1 MIKYVKCDVELKN
14 MVDMNYEFQT
24 EILNDDD
31 CKILSSKLA
40 AINNDVRFS
49 ILKILR
55 DYQKVT
61 SNQFQT
67 PLYSREINI
76 LLTGFNINITPQ
88 MLGQHL
94 KILVEA
100 GILSEVI
107 VKKEIPNKVG
117 KRNVKA
123 YVLKEDAFEDIFL
136 DINFFADELLAFFD
150 LYDVNKRFNNRKCCT
165 LTVFNGKD
173 KGKTFK
179 INRNECAFVGRKG
192 EKDLSHI
199 ASRKIILD
207 NSYVTVSNVSKPHLK
222 VFYEDNE
229 WYILD
234 DSSSNGTYLGD
245 TLVLPGVKT
254 PLRNNSFLKLSNG
267 RGGIVF
273 YCSF

>member
-1 MIKYVKCDVELKN
+1 MAKVNQK
-14 MVDMNYEFQT
+14 FQT
-24 EILNDDD
+24 EILNDND

-40 AINNDVRFS
+40 AINNQVRFS

-55 DYQKVT
+55 DYQKVN
-61 SNQFQT
+61 SSKSKT
-67 PLYSREINI
+67 PLYSREINL

-100 GILSEVI
+100 GILDEVF

-136 DINFFADELLAFFD
+136 EINFFADELLAFFD
-150 LYDVNKRFNNRKCCT
+150 LYDINKRFNNRKCCT

-179 INRNECAFVGRKG
+179 ISKNECAFIGRKG
-192 EKDLSHI
+192 ETDLSHI
-199 ASRKIILD
+199 TSRKVILD
-207 NSYVTVSNVSKPHLK
+207 NSYVTVSGISKPHLK
-222 VFYEDNE
+222 VFYEDGE
-229 WYILD
+229 WYMLD
-234 DSSSNGTYLGD
+234 ECSSNGTYVGD
-245 TLVLPGVKT
+245 SLVLPGVKT
-254 PLRNNSFLKLSNG
+254 PLKNNSFLKLSNG
-267 RGGIVF
+267 RGGIIF

>member
-14 MVDMNYEFQT
+14 MVDINYEFQT
-24 EILNDDD
+24 EILNDND

-40 AINNDVRFS
+40 AINNDVRLS

-55 DYQKVT
+55 DYQKANLGKSKV
-61 SNQFQT
+61 
-67 PLYSREINI
+67 PLYSREINL
-76 LLTGFNINITPQ
+76 LLTGYNINITPQ

-94 KILVEA
+94 KILVDAE
-100 GILSEVI
+100 ILNEVI

-136 DINFFADELLAFFD
+136 DINFFADELLMFFD
-150 LYDVNKRFNNRKCCT
+150 LYETNKRFNNRKCCT

-179 INRNECAFVGRKG
+179 IGKNECAFIGRKG

-199 ASRKIILD
+199 TSRKIILD

-222 VFYEDNE
+222 VFYEDGE

-234 DSSSNGTYLGD
+234 DSSSNGTYLGN
-245 TLVLPGVKT
+245 TLVLSGVKT
-254 PLRNNSFLKLSNG
+254 PLKNNSFLKLSNG